1 MRLDRSFDP
10 QAQGGP
16 PPVFTYKVWAGD
28 TDPATGYAGVYNE
41 VFGWTQWSAITN
53 IDLAQSMSATQ
64 FAAIR
69 NRWVLIVSQGADE
82 AGNVE
87 LWPDA
92 LFPTDDTIDLSDPAI
107 SNFVRSLPNWQRFYL
122 TDREFP
128 DTRVEAVYWHDI
140 NDNNVIDAGE
150 PTFSGPIVPMP
161 QNAAVPVKA
170 LFRVGVVRAPGMG
183 PEPIQVGWQFVEDGI
198 VVDQEPDAHTFSPDS
213 EVIQFVAASPAV
225 LPDPPYEIQD
235 PDNFL
240 GDPDRRRPV
249 TYVFRAAA
257 FYDAGGGLIIQ
268 DLTPSNVYF
277 TVVPTGVANYIA
289 PPDEADAQ
297 PFKEQEIE

>member
-1 MRLDRSFDP
+1 
-10 QAQGGP
+10 
-16 PPVFTYKVWAGD
+16 
-28 TDPATGYAGVYNE
+28 
-41 VFGWTQWSAITN
+41 
-53 IDLAQSMSATQ
+53 MSATQ

-140 NDNNVIDAGE
+140 NNDNVIDVDEWHDANNNNVIDVDEWQDINNNNFVDVGE

-161 QNAAVPVKA
+161 ENTAVPVKA
-170 LFRVGVVRAPGMG
+170 LFRVGVVRVPGMG
-183 PEPIQVGWQFVEDGI
+183 PEPIHVGWQFVEDGI
-198 VVDQEPDAHTFSPDS
+198 VVDLEPDAHTFSPDS